1 MLVNFIFKEKS
12 KMKKKLLLMVAMIA
26 VLVCL
31 LAISVSADTTGVHAN
46 VDKTATVTLDD
57 TNKTVLR
64 LFDDDGNALIWYI
77 DANSETGYS
86 SIRADS
92 STVGGPYVEYTTNWS
107 GGTHGATAYQVKTV
121 SITDANGN
129 SFDNKQIV
137 VFNIMDDD
145 VLTNGGVTGKPVNC
159 FSETFNGST
168 NLQYAY
174 LRLDTVNIFA
184 NAFKSCTN
192 LKYVNLAEIPAL
204 LGIDGGT
211 AFHGCT
217 SLFAG
222 EILDLT
228 KTSLVQIGTSGSNTG
243 GTFCGV
249 PFKGIVLPDTVTTI
263 GHYVFQECTN
273 LESFTFPKS
282 ATKIEGTSTF
292 RGCTALTTVTGFEN
306 LPLTTVPNYMFYG
319 CTSLSSVT
327 IPSTVTIIGISAFT
341 NCKALT
347 SINLPSGLTKINAS
361 ASWSEGAFTNC
372 TSLKSITIPAS
383 LTEMCGKTFQGCT
396 ALETVIFE
404 ERNGAVLTFSGDAT
418 FEKCTSLKELII
430 PEGITTLSNC
440 FASECT
446 ALQKIVLPSTLTTL
460 NGSKHFY
467 HAGNSSATGSIE
479 IIGIENTQIT
489 AFSYDC
495 FRQNKNWKVDELRL
509 PNTCTTIYDYAF
521 ADVRI
526 GTFYIGANV
535 TTIGYGALGYN
546 NSLKVMYLAS
556 TVTSINA
563 NAFTNNANAIY
574 VVVGVDDESAAVL
587 TTIETAV
594 KSGKEFIAYANYF
607 ADPTSYTGKNIV
619 YGGNVC
625 EIFYKN
631 VHVFASTDCIADC
644 TREGCGLTGLVNKD
658 GIHTEGYLLSSSNEA
673 DEKVSYTA
681 MMYRIC
687 QCSTCKTVSSYEEIG
702 ILFTL
707 KGYSNATGA
716 IMQGFGINKEA
727 IDKYNSYA
735 ENDIKYGILAASG
748 AVQNIYLGDFNDKVI
763 NVDFTNRSYDIM
775 EMKIYGIT
783 SATKDTALYCCG
795 YVIVDGEIIYMDYG
809 MTENDVL
816 PTTVTYTDLGGIF
829 VAEASLDAVV
839 PTREDEVVA

>member
-1 MLVNFIFKEKS
+1 
-12 KMKKKLLLMVAMIA
+12 MKKKFYLMLAIMVM
-26 VLVCL
+26 LVCA
-31 LAISVSADTTGVHAN
+31 LAVNVSAEAVHN
-46 VDKTATVTLDD
+46 DNTVDYDATVTLSDG
-57 TNKTVLR
+57 TVCE
-64 LFDDDGNALIWYI
+64 LFDSEGNALIWYI

-145 VLTNGGVTGKPVNC
+145 VLTNGGETGKPVNC
-159 FSETFNGST
+159 LSETFNGST

-184 NAFKSCTN
+184 NAFKNCTN

-204 LGIDGGT
+204 LGIDGAS
-211 AFHGCT
+211 AFEGCT
-217 SLFAG
+217 SLFNG

-228 KTSLVQIGTSGSNTG
+228 KTSLVQIGTTGSSSG
-243 GTFCGV
+243 GTFKGV
-249 PFKGIVLPDTVTTI
+249 LFKGIVLPDTVTTV
-263 GHYVFQECTN
+263 GHYVFENCTK

-282 ATKIEGTSTF
+282 VTKLEGTSTF
-292 RGCTALTTVTGFEN
+292 KNCTALTTVIGFEN
-306 LPLTTVPNYMFYG
+306 LPITTVPNDMFRA

-327 IPSTVTIIGISAFT
+327 IPSTVTKIGITAFT
-341 NCKALT
+341 DCKALT
-347 SINLPSGLTKINAS
+347 SINLPSGLTKIDAD
-361 ASWSEGAFTNC
+361 ASWTAGAFTNC

-383 LTEMCGKTFQGCT
+383 LTELCGKTFQSCT

-404 ERNGAVLTFSGDAT
+404 ERNGVAITFSGDAT
-418 FEKCTSLKELII
+418 FERCKSLKELII
-430 PEGITTLSNC
+430 PEGVTALSNC
-440 FASECT
+440 FASECEG
-446 ALQKIVLPSTLTTL
+446 LQKVVLPSTLTTL
-460 NGSKHFY
+460 NGSRHFY

-479 IIGIENTQIT
+479 IIGLENTQLTHIST
-489 AFSYDC
+489 DC
-495 FRQNKNWKVDELRL
+495 FRQNRNWKVDELRL

-521 ADVRI
+521 ADASI

-535 TTIGYGALGYN
+535 TTIGNGALGYN
-546 NSLKVMYLAS
+546 SSLKVMYLPS
-556 TVTSINA
+556 TVTSIHA
-563 NAFTNNANAIY
+563 SAFYSNANAIY
-574 VVVGVDDESAAVL
+574 VVVGVDDASAAVL

-594 KSGKEFIAYANYF
+594 SSGKEFIAYDDYF
-607 ADPTSYTGKNIV
+607 ADPTSYTGKNVV

-631 VHVFASTDCIADC
+631 VHVFTSTDCIADC

-673 DEKVSYTA
+673 DEKISYTA

-716 IMQGFGINKEA
+716 IMQGFGVNKEA
-727 IDKYNSYA
+727 IEKYNSYA
-735 ENDIKYGILAASG
+735 ENDIKYGILAANG
-748 AVQNIYLGDFNDKVI
+748 ALGTLNIGTSFVNGVI
-763 NVDFTNRSYDIM
+763 SVDFTNRSYDIM

-783 SATKDTALYCCG
+783 SATQDTLLYCCG
-795 YVIVDGEIIYMDYG
+795 YVEVDGGIIYMDEK
-809 MTENDVL
+809 MASDATL
-816 PTTVTYTDLGGIF
+816 PTAVSYAGLGGTF
-829 VAEASLDAVV
+829 AQTASLDAVV
-839 PTREDEVVA
+839 PTKEEVLA

>member
-1 MLVNFIFKEKS
+1 
-12 KMKKKLLLMVAMIA
+12 MKKKLLLMVAMIA

-31 LAISVSADTTGVHAN
+31 FAISVSADTTGVHAN

-64 LFDDDGNALIWYI
+64 LFDDEGNALIWYI

-107 GGTHGATAYQVKTV
+107 GATHGATAYQVKTV
-121 SITDANGN
+121 SIMDANGN

-159 FSETFNGST
+159 LSETFDGST

-184 NAFKSCTN
+184 KAFNNCTN
-192 LKYVNLAEIPAL
+192 LKYVNLAEIPTL
-204 LGIDGGT
+204 LGIDGES
-211 AFHGCT
+211 AFRGCT
-217 SLFAG
+217 SLFDG

-243 GTFCGV
+243 GTFYGV

-263 GHYVFQECTN
+263 GHYAFQECSK

-282 ATKIEGTSTF
+282 VTKLEGNTTF
-292 RGCTALTTVTGFEN
+292 KNCTALTTVTGFEN
-306 LPLTTVPNYMFYG
+306 LPITTVPNSMFYG

-327 IPSTVTIIGISAFT
+327 IPSTITTIGVTAFT
-341 NCKALT
+341 DCKALT
-347 SINLPSGLTKINAS
+347 SINLPSGLTKIDAD
-361 ASWSEGAFTNC
+361 ASWRPGAFTNC
-372 TSLKSITIPAS
+372 TSLKAITIPAS
-383 LTEMCGKTFQGCT
+383 LAEMCGKTFQGCT

-404 ERNGAVLTFSGDAT
+404 ERNGAALTFSGDAT
-418 FEKCTSLKELII
+418 FEKCTSLKEMII

-479 IIGIENTQIT
+479 IIGLENTQIT
-489 AFSYDC
+489 KFSTDC

-509 PNTCTTIYDYAF
+509 PNTCTTISDYAF
-521 ADVRI
+521 ADVSV

-535 TTIGYGALGYN
+535 TTIGNGALGYN
-546 NSLKVMYLAS
+546 SSLKVMYLPS

-563 NAFTNNANAIY
+563 NAFYSNANAIY

-587 TTIETAV
+587 TTIETV
-594 KSGKEFIAYANYF
+594 VSSGKEFIAYANYF

-631 VHVFASTDCIADC
+631 VHVFTSTDCIADC
-644 TREGCGLTGLVNKD
+644 TREGCGLTGLVNED
-658 GIHTEGYLLSSSNEA
+658 GSHTDNYLLSSSNEA
-673 DEKVSYTA
+673 EENVIYTE

-687 QCSTCKTVSSYEEIG
+687 QCSICKTVSSYEEIG
-702 ILFTL
+702 VLFTIN
-707 KGYSNATGA
+707 GYSSTTGA
-716 IMQGFGINKEA
+716 IMQGFQINKDA
-727 IDKYNSYA
+727 IEKYQTLSGK
-735 ENDIKYGILAASG
+735 DVKYGVLAASG
-748 AVQNIYLGDFNDKVI
+748 KVANIYLNGFTDNVVS
-763 NVDFTNRSYDIM
+763 VDFTNRSYDIM
-775 EMKIYGIT
+775 EMKIYGIGE
-783 SATKDTALYCCG
+783 SHYATELYCCG
-795 YVIVDGEIIYMDYG
+795 YILVDGAITYLDDG
-809 MTENDVL
+809 MENGATTPSTITYNTLANKVVV
-816 PTTVTYTDLGGIF
+816 PSTPETTVP
-829 VAEASLDAVV
+829 S
-839 PTREDEVVA
+839 DEE